1 MPRVEVSFGELMD
14 KYSILEIKRVKLSEA
29 SQRAMVEKELLSLE
43 KDVRVALQNEAV
55 AKIAAELTKV
65 NLEIWLLM
73 DNLYS
78 LDAPSLEY
86 TELTWDI
93 TIQNQ
98 KRAFLKRQID
108 SEMDSPFSEEKS
120 FFSQTSQRIV

>member
-1 MPRVEVSFGELMD
+1 MPRIEVSFGELMD
-14 KYSILEIKRVKLSEA
+14 KYSILEIKREKLSEA
-29 SQRAMVEKELLSLE
+29 SQRAMVEKELLRLE
-43 KDVRVALQNEAV
+43 KDFRVALQNEAV
-55 AKIAAELTKV
+55 AKIVAELTKV

-73 DNLYS
+73 DSLYS

-98 KRAFLKRQID
+98 KRAFLKKQID

>member
-1 MPRVEVSFGELMD
+1 MD

-29 SQRAMVEKELLSLE
+29 SQREMVEKELLSLE

-55 AKIAAELTKV
+55 AKIVAELTKV

-73 DNLYS
+73 DSLYS

-98 KRAFLKRQID
+98 KRAFLKKQID
-108 SEMDSPFSEEKS
+108 SEMDSPFTEEKS
-120 FFSQTSQRIV
+120 FF